1 MKHAFTTTRGGIGM
15 EIGGSKYVN
24 GSARRRP
31 EPQPPPPGFYQLADR
46 TGGLTRHDERSRQR
60 RVEPTPYSL
69 LFADSGGTRTTATA
83 YAVGE
88 TRPRPS
94 TIYPQ
99 QREPE
104 GEPYGSRFVLKI
116 PEITLTPDL
125 KNALLQ
131 SMRSDARVE
140 DTEFRIGDNNTVE
153 IEALGDRAFASDL
166 IPVSQRLFGMLQAGL
181 EPDEMAELLVLF
193 EGKYDINTD
202 RKGGVALSLG
212 DREITSADLCKCVD
226 KLLQLGCPDLAKDG
240 LRHLYYACL
249 FQVSGLTDGK
259 PWPGDPG
266 DGAKRLAGS
275 QISNQ
280 PWAAWARAA
289 LDKLG

>member
-1 MKHAFTTTRGGIGM
+1 M
-15 EIGGSKYVN
+15 
-24 GSARRRP
+24 
-31 EPQPPPPGFYQLADR
+31 
-46 TGGLTRHDERSRQR
+46 
-60 RVEPTPYSL
+60 EPTPNSL

-94 TIYPQ
+94 TVN

-116 PEITLTPDL
+116 PEITLTPAL

-166 IPVSQRLFGMLQAGL
+166 MPVSQRLSGMLQAGL

-202 RKGGVALSLG
+202 GKGAWLFLQGIARSHLQTCANAS
-212 DREITSADLCKCVD
+212 TSFC
-226 KLLQLGCPDLAKDG
+226 
-240 LRHLYYACL
+240 
-249 FQVSGLTDGK
+249 
-259 PWPGDPG
+259 
-266 DGAKRLAGS
+266 
-275 QISNQ
+275 N
-280 PWAAWARAA
+280 WAAPTWPRMV
-289 LDKLG
+289 